1 MAVYYYTTQ
10 YDDYL
15 MHYGIKNQKWGVRRF
30 QNEDGSLTP
39 AGIKRYRVDQ
49 VNGAIGN
56 RKKYAKDVGKNLN
69 KLEQNIADKFGESM
83 IRKDRAERL
92 EKKYD
97 SYVDKRKQKLGI
109 GENDIYVD
117 ASKKGMKKASKYNK
131 AAEKYNNLRSGISE
145 NESNRRKAIMEAER
159 KGFDITQQ
167 EIIRTSKAGRSYIG
181 GANAAGYTIAGP
193 IGGAIA
199 GMARANSLDRKY
211 GPKYG
216 GQSPVTIYGNK
227 YKAYD
232 NGKELTDHDRNT
244 NSYTLYDDKAYKA
257 RLKGKD
263 RSDSNNNKNS
273 YKGLTYEQASNK
285 RSAAIENLNSVG
297 KRYNEGMA
305 TQVEH
310 ERTFRRVIDAEKEY
324 LNAKKRSDSTNNEKS
339 YKGPTYE
346 QASKMRSTALKDL
359 NSVEK
364 RYKEGKATELEYER
378 AVERWSE
385 AETEYENAKK
395 RR

>member
-39 AGIKRYRVDQ
+39 AGIKRYRMDQ
-49 VNGAIGN
+49 ANGAIGN

-69 KLEQNIADKFGESM
+69 KLDQSIADKFGESM
-83 IRKDRAERL
+83 IIKDSADRL
-92 EKKYD
+92 KKKYD

-131 AAEKYNNLRSGISE
+131 AAEKYSNLRSGISE
-145 NESNRRKAIMEAER
+145 DESNKRKAIMEAEG
-159 KGFDITQQ
+159 KGFDVTIRD
-167 EIIRTSKAGRSYIG
+167 IIRSSKAGGSSVG
-181 GANAAGYTIAGP
+181 GASAVGHMAAGPVMGALAGTAEADRL
-193 IGGAIA
+193 I
-199 GMARANSLDRKY
+199 RKY
-211 GPKYG
+211 GPQYG
-216 GQSPVTIYGNK
+216 GQSPDMIYGNK

-232 NGKELTDHDRNT
+232 NGKEPTDHYRNT
-244 NSYTLYDDKAYKA
+244 NSYVLYDDKSYKA

-263 RSDSNNNKNS
+263 RSNSNNN
-273 YKGLTYEQASNK
+273 
-285 RSAAIENLNSVG
+285 EN
-297 KRYNEGMA
+297 
-305 TQVEH
+305 
-310 ERTFRRVIDAEKEY
+310 
-324 LNAKKRSDSTNNEKS
+324 S

-346 QASKMRSTALKDL
+346 QASKMRSAAIENLK
-359 NSVEK
+359 SVGK
-364 RYKEGKATELEYER
+364 RYDEGTATQVEYER
-378 AVERWSE
+378 AARRVID
-385 AETEYENAKK
+385 AEKEYLNAKN